1 MRYDFLREDLI
12 SNTCRDAINRVS
24 IFQTGMHKFKHCNPK
39 QAAMRIAIFSGS
51 FNPIHNGHL
60 AIARE
65 ALAQD
70 AADEL
75 WFLVSPQN
83 PLKKNIDLLPETDR
97 LEMVKLAIGN
107 ETGMKA
113 SDFEFHLP
121 RPTYTINT
129 LEKLREHYPE
139 HQFKL
144 LIGGDNLAIFQK
156 WFQYK
161 RIIDEFGLIVY
172 PRPGFDT
179 ENLPKF
185 PNVTIITAPL
195 IDLSATEIREKLVN
209 GESITEMVPG
219 KVATFLQQHIKD
231 PKNQ

>member
-1 MRYDFLREDLI
+1 
-12 SNTCRDAINRVS
+12 
-24 IFQTGMHKFKHCNPK
+24 
-39 QAAMRIAIFSGS
+39 MRIAIFSGS

-65 ALAQD
+65 TLAQD

-83 PLKKNIDLLPETDR
+83 PLKKNIDLFPETDR
-97 LEMVKLAIGN
+97 LMMVKLAI
-107 ETGMKA
+107 EDEKGMKA

-129 LEKLREHYPE
+129 LEKLRENYPE

-144 LIGGDNLAIFQK
+144 LIGGDNLIIFHK
-156 WFQYK
+156 WVEYK

-172 PRPGFDT
+172 PRPDFDT
-179 ENLPKF
+179 ESLPKF
-185 PNVTIITAPL
+185 QNTILISAPL
-195 IDLSATEIREKLVN
+195 INLSATEIREKLVK
-209 GESITEMVPG
+209 GESIAGMVPE
-219 KVATFLQQHIKD
+219 KVADFLHQQTD
-231 PKNQ
+231 SPKNQ

>member
-1 MRYDFLREDLI
+1 
-12 SNTCRDAINRVS
+12 
-24 IFQTGMHKFKHCNPK
+24 
-39 QAAMRIAIFSGS
+39 MRIAIFSGS

-60 AIARE
+60 AIAHE
-65 ALAQD
+65 VLTQG

-83 PLKKNIDLLPETDR
+83 PLKKNIRLFPETDR
-97 LEMVKLAIGN
+97 LEMVKLAIEN

-129 LEKLREHYPE
+129 LEKISEKYPE

-144 LIGGDNLAIFQK
+144 LIGGDNLIIFHK
-156 WFQYK
+156 WVEYE

-172 PRPGFDT
+172 PRPDFDT
-179 ENLPKF
+179 ESLPKF
-185 PNVTIITAPL
+185 PNTILISAPL
-195 IDLSATEIREKLVN
+195 IDLSATEIREKLVK
-209 GESITEMVPG
+209 GESITGMVPE
-219 KVATFLQQHIKD
+219 KVADFLQQQINS
-231 PKNQ
+231 PQNQ

>member
-1 MRYDFLREDLI
+1 
-12 SNTCRDAINRVS
+12 
-24 IFQTGMHKFKHCNPK
+24 
-39 QAAMRIAIFSGS
+39 MRIAIFSGS

-65 ALAQD
+65 TLAQD

-83 PLKKNIDLLPETDR
+83 PLKRNIDLFPETDR
-97 LEMVKLAIGN
+97 LAMVKLAI
-107 ETGMKA
+107 EDEKGMKA

-129 LEKLREHYPE
+129 LEKLRENYPE

-144 LIGGDNLAIFQK
+144 LIGGDNLVIFHK
-156 WFQYK
+156 WVEYK
-161 RIIDEFGLIVY
+161 RITDEFGLIVY
-172 PRPGFDT
+172 PRPEFNI
-179 ENLPKF
+179 ENIPQF
-185 PNVTIITAPL
+185 PNTTIISAPL
-195 IDLSATEIREKLVN
+195 IDLSATEIREKLVK
-209 GESITEMVPG
+209 GESIKGMVPE
-219 KVATFLQQHIKD
+219 KVADFLHQQINT

>member
-1 MRYDFLREDLI
+1 
-12 SNTCRDAINRVS
+12 
-24 IFQTGMHKFKHCNPK
+24 
-39 QAAMRIAIFSGS
+39 MRIAIFSGS

-60 AIARE
+60 AIAHE
-65 ALAQD
+65 VLTQG

-83 PLKKNIDLLPETDR
+83 PLKKNIRLFPETDR
-97 LEMVKLAIGN
+97 LEMVKLAIEN

-129 LEKLREHYPE
+129 LEKLREKYPE

-144 LIGGDNLAIFQK
+144 LIGGDNLIIFHK
-156 WFQYK
+156 WVEHK

-172 PRPGFDT
+172 PRPDFDT
-179 ENLPKF
+179 ESLPKF
-185 PNVTIITAPL
+185 PNTTIITAPL
-195 IDLSATEIREKLVN
+195 INLSATEIREKLVK
-209 GESITEMVPG
+209 GESITGMVPE
-219 KVATFLQQHIKD
+219 KVADFLQQQINS
-231 PKNQ
+231 PQNQ

>member
-1 MRYDFLREDLI
+1 
-12 SNTCRDAINRVS
+12 
-24 IFQTGMHKFKHCNPK
+24 
-39 QAAMRIAIFSGS
+39 MRIAIFSGS

-60 AIARE
+60 AIAHE
-65 ALAQD
+65 VLTQG

-83 PLKKNIDLLPETDR
+83 PLKKNIRLFPETDR
-97 LEMVKLAIGN
+97 LEMVKLAIEN

-129 LEKLREHYPE
+129 LEKLREKYPE

-144 LIGGDNLAIFQK
+144 LIGGDNLIIFHK
-156 WFQYK
+156 WVEYE

-172 PRPGFDT
+172 PRPDFDT
-179 ENLPKF
+179 ESLPKF
-185 PNVTIITAPL
+185 PNTTIITAPL
-195 IDLSATEIREKLVN
+195 INLSATEIREKLVK
-209 GESITEMVPG
+209 GESITGMVPE
-219 KVATFLQQHIKD
+219 KVADFLQQQINS
-231 PKNQ
+231 PQNQ

>member
-1 MRYDFLREDLI
+1 
-12 SNTCRDAINRVS
+12 
-24 IFQTGMHKFKHCNPK
+24 
-39 QAAMRIAIFSGS
+39 MRIAIFSGS

-65 ALAQD
+65 ALAQN

-83 PLKKNIDLLPETDR
+83 PFKKNNDLLPETDR
-97 LEMVKLAIGN
+97 LTMVKLAI
-107 ETGMKA
+107 EDEKGMKA

-129 LEKLREHYPE
+129 LEKLRENFSE

-144 LIGGDNLAIFQK
+144 LIGGDNLAIFHK
-156 WFQYK
+156 WFEYK

-172 PRPGFDT
+172 PRPEFNID
-179 ENLPKF
+179 NLSQF
-185 PNVTIITAPL
+185 PNTILISAPL

-209 GESITEMVPG
+209 GEPITGMVPD
-219 KVATFLQQHIKD
+219 KVASYLHQKLSN